1 MKELKDLKLKN
12 ISDLKEMEEKAL
24 KTELKKSSEN
34 LFVLRMKKD
43 LGEIKQTHLIR
54 TQRKYIARMKTVA
67 NSKGIKL

>member
-34 LFVLRMKKD
+34 LFD
-43 LGEIKQTHLIR
+43 I
-54 TQRKYIARMKTVA
+54 
-67 NSKGIKL
+67 

>member
-12 ISDLKEMEEKAL
+12 ISDLREMEEKAL